1 MTDHRIQGKTV
12 LIAGGAKNL
21 GGLLARDL
29 AAQGAAG
36 IAIHYNSD
44 AARAEA
50 EATAAAVRA
59 AGANAHLFQADLTS
73 AAAVEKLFADAKQA
87 LGQLD
92 IAVNTVGKVLKKPM
106 TQISEAEFDEMDA
119 VNNKA
124 AFFFLKE
131 AGRTLADNGKVCTL
145 VTSLLGAFTPFY
157 SSYAGTKAAVEHY
170 TRAAAKE
177 FGERGISVTAIGPGP
192 MDTPFFYPAEG
203 ADAVAYHKTAAALS
217 PFSRTGLTHIEDIVP
232 WVRFLV
238 SEGWWMTGQTILVNG
253 GYTTR

>member
-1 MTDHRIQGKTV
+1 MTDHRIHGKTV

-119 VNNKA
+119 VNNRPR
-124 AFFFLKE
+124 F
-131 AGRTLADNGKVCTL
+131 
-145 VTSLLGAFTPFY
+145 
-157 SSYAGTKAAVEHY
+157 SS
-170 TRAAAKE
+170 
-177 FGERGISVTAIGPGP
+177 
-192 MDTPFFYPAEG
+192 
-203 ADAVAYHKTAAALS
+203 
-217 PFSRTGLTHIEDIVP
+217 
-232 WVRFLV
+232 
-238 SEGWWMTGQTILVNG
+238 
-253 GYTTR
+253 